1 MPRSLRRQSPRLSRC
16 MRTGWATSRVVTVPV
31 LEAVC
36 ARRGMGFVGDSD
48 MTAPIDAPV
57 GQEGPVAHLHLMHA
71 SAVGD
76 VVATP
81 APVRTQ
87 PTSLAA
93 GSTTHVASATAGK
106 AAVCAEK
113 RARHR
118 AANTAA
124 AKRRNVKRRE
134 AQADLERTL
143 GEARA
148 RRLRCRQRVLQLTWK
163 MHACAFASGDR
174 RCQR

>member
-1 MPRSLRRQSPRLSRC
+1 
-16 MRTGWATSRVVTVPV
+16 VTVPV

-36 ARRGMGFVGDSD
+36 ARRWMGLVGASAL
-48 MTAPIDAPV
+48 TAPIGAPV
-57 GQEGPVAHLHLMHA
+57 GQEGTVAHLHLMHA
-71 SAVGD
+71 SVVGD

-93 GSTTHVASATAGK
+93 GSATRVASASAGK
-106 AAVCAEK
+106 AAVYAEK

-124 AKRRNVKRRE
+124 AKRINAKRRV
-134 AQADLERTL
+134 AQADLEPPL

-148 RRLRCRQRVLQLTWK
+148 RRLRCRQSVLKLTRK
-163 MHACAFASGDR
+163 VHACAFASGER
-174 RCQR
+174 RCSL